1 MKVYDVYVIA
11 LMLFMFI
18 YKLAKKKIV
27 QVHFCCQL

>member
-1 MKVYDVYVIA
+1 MGVVMKVYDVYVIA

-27 QVHFCCQL
+27 